1 MNWLH
6 IGANQQLFQADLTT
20 SSRLSKL
27 LSSCASVAT
36 IVGIIFAAQNLLL
49 WRKQFTYKK
58 LDEVL
63 EEIEES
69 IHELVAAYHKTW
81 TAKFNYLIKTS
92 GDVTPEEKI
101 RLNKIRR
108 QSTLPLIELIV
119 SYRKMERKLQHHVQL
134 NDSHP
139 LRLSYLQNASLEVT
153 NLIDEDFASWDLVP
167 TNSEFDPEIEMAER
181 AAKVEE
187 EMNNAL
193 FDLRRKLLPVI
204 Y

>member
-1 MNWLH
+1 MDELVVNTSFYTIICLLLVTVGF
-6 IGANQQLFQADLTT
+6 IAGGLFQADLTT

-49 WRKQFTYKK
+49 WRRQFTYKK

-92 GDVTPEEKI
+92 GDVTPEE
-101 RLNKIRR
+101 
-108 QSTLPLIELIV
+108 
-119 SYRKMERKLQHHVQL
+119 
-134 NDSHP
+134 
-139 LRLSYLQNASLEVT
+139 
-153 NLIDEDFASWDLVP
+153 
-167 TNSEFDPEIEMAER
+167 
-181 AAKVEE
+181 
-187 EMNNAL
+187 
-193 FDLRRKLLPVI
+193 
-204 Y
+204 